1 MSRQIR
7 FSLAVAAALL
17 LAGTAGCA
25 AQTYVEGSNPQI
37 TVAER
42 ERLAAG
48 IPQGWPTD
56 ESPAAIARLSNLH
69 AVGRVV
75 SIGKPVETDG
85 VNGDYVPI
93 RLFCMQG
100 VCRGELTFR
109 FFPVWDKTDGIMR
122 LQVGQR
128 VLLSGNSFSED
139 KTGLAAITAYNIFLI
154 EDDQT
159 MKLLDSTG
167 TVVGNLNDYRKQFSL
182 D

>member
-1 MSRQIR
+1 MSLQIR
-7 FSLAVAAALL
+7 FSLAVATALL
-17 LAGTAGCA
+17 LVGAAGCA
-25 AQTYVEGSNPQI
+25 APTSNDESSAQI

-42 ERLAAG
+42 ERLASG

-56 ESPAAIARLSNLH
+56 ESPGSIARLSNLH
-69 AVGRVV
+69 VVGRVV

-109 FFPVWDKTDGIMR
+109 FFPVWDKTDVIMR
-122 LQVGQR
+122 LEVGQR
-128 VLLSGNSFSED
+128 VLLSGSSFSED
-139 KTGLAAITAYNIFLI
+139 KTGLAAITAENIILI

-159 MKLLDSTG
+159 MKKLDSTG

>member
-7 FSLAVAAALL
+7 FSLAVATALL
-17 LAGTAGCA
+17 LAVTAGCA
-25 AQTYVEGSNPQI
+25 TATSDDESSAQI

-42 ERLAAG
+42 ERLASG
-48 IPQGWPTD
+48 IPHGWPSD
-56 ESPAAIARLSNLH
+56 EHPGTIARMFKFH
-69 AVGRVV
+69 AVGKVV
-75 SIGKPVETDG
+75 SIGRSVETDG

-122 LQVGQR
+122 LEVGQR
-128 VLLSGNSFSED
+128 VLLSGSSFSED
-139 KTGLAAITAYNIFLI
+139 KTGLAAITAQNIILI

-159 MKLLDSTG
+159 MKLLDSSG

>member
-7 FSLAVAAALL
+7 FSLAVATALM

-25 AQTYVEGSNPQI
+25 GQTSVEGSNAQI

-42 ERLAAG
+42 ERLASG

-56 ESPAAIARLSNLH
+56 ESPGAIARMYKLH
-69 AVGRVV
+69 VVGRVV
-75 SIGKPVETDG
+75 SIGKPVSSNG
-85 VNGDYVPI
+85 VTGDYVPI
-93 RLFCMQG
+93 RVFCMQG

-109 FFPVWDKTDGIMR
+109 FFPAWDKTDGILR
-122 LQVGQR
+122 LEVGQR
-128 VLLSGNSFSED
+128 VLLSGNQISED
-139 KTGLAAITAYNIFLI
+139 NSGLTSITAYNILLI
-154 EDDQT
+154 EDGQA

-167 TVVGNLNDYRKQFSL
+167 TVVGNLNDYRKQFGL

>member
-17 LAGTAGCA
+17 LACTAGCA
-25 AQTYVEGSNPQI
+25 AQTSVQGSNAQI

-48 IPQGWPTD
+48 IPQGWPID
-56 ESPAAIARLSNLH
+56 ESPAAIARMYKFH
-69 AVGRVV
+69 AVGKVV

-109 FFPVWDKTDGIMR
+109 FFPVWDKTDSIMR
-122 LQVGQR
+122 LEVGQR
-128 VLLSGNSFSED
+128 VLLSGSSFSED
-139 KTGLAAITAYNIFLI
+139 KTGLAAITAENLILI

-159 MKLLDSTG
+159 MKQLDSTG

>member
-7 FSLAVAAALL
+7 VSLAVATALL
-17 LAGTAGCA
+17 LAVTAGCA
-25 AQTYVEGSNPQI
+25 TATSDEESNAQI

-42 ERLAAG
+42 ERLASG
-48 IPQGWPTD
+48 IPHGWPSN
-56 ESPAAIARLSNLH
+56 EHPEAIARMYKFH
-69 AVGRVV
+69 AVGKVV

-122 LQVGQR
+122 LEVGQR
-128 VLLSGNSFSED
+128 VLLSGSSFSED
-139 KTGLAAITAYNIFLI
+139 KTGLVAITAQNIILI

-159 MKLLDSTG
+159 MKLLDSSG